1 MTALANPQVRLSG
14 KTIGLPLV
22 PHEHGAWMM
31 LYLPLVVALFVFHP
45 VPLGPAILLTLAVTS
60 AFFAQNA
67 ANLSLRR
74 RSDPRARFWL
84 AAYFLLLAI
93 SSGILLFHHGLVEL
107 VWIGFPAALLFGW
120 QLWLRQKARKR
131 LNHSRV
137 SEIAAIAVFSL
148 TAPAVQIAARGTFAQ
163 EAWWLWAA
171 CVLFFSSSVFYVR
184 MLVDAARRREGLSL
198 TARWQVG
205 RELLL
210 YHALLIVV
218 LGALFFRIE
227 TSWLIA
233 LAYAPVLVRALWGW
247 VGLSNRLPSLKRVG
261 IGEIL
266 YSLWFAAW
274 LVAALRGTPGIA
286 G

>member
-45 VPLGPAILLTLAVTS
+45 VPLGPAVLLTLAVTS

-131 LNHSRV
+131 LNHSRL
-137 SEIAAIAVFSL
+137 SEIAAIAVFAL
-148 TAPAVQIAARGTFAQ
+148 TAPAVHIAARGELAPQ
-163 EAWWLWAA
+163 AWWLWTA
-171 CVLFFSSSVFYVR
+171 CVLFFTSSVFYVR
-184 MLVDAARRREGLSL
+184 MQVDAARRKNGLSL
-198 TARWQVG
+198 AARWQVG

-210 YHALLIVV
+210 YHALLIAI
-218 LGALFFRIE
+218 LALLFLRAE
-227 TSWLIA
+227 AAGLIA
-233 LAYAPVLVRALWGW
+233 LACAPALLRALWGW
-247 VGLSNRLPSLKRVG
+247 ARLSTRLPSLKRVG
-261 IGEIL
+261 VGEIL

-274 LVAALRGTPGIA
+274 LVVAMR
-286 G
+286 